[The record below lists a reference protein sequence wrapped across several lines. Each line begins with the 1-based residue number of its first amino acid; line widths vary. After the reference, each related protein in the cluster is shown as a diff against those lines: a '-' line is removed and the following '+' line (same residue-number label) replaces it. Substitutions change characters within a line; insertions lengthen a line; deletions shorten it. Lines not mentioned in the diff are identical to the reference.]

1 MTSGPSFDRARAHA
15 VRIQWLALVI
25 SLVAVAFLIIDMANG
40 WSFDHAVRLAL
51 IAVLVFGVAVHF
63 AARLALA
70 KWFSGSFTD
79 DQDPMRF

>member
-1 MTSGPSFDRARAHA
+1 MGGPSFNRARAHA

-25 SLVAVAFLIIDMANG
+25 SLVAVVFLIIDMTSG
-40 WSFDHAVRLAL
+40 WSFDQGARLAL
-51 IAVLVFGVAVHF
+51 IAVLVFGAVVHF

-70 KWFSGSFTD
+70 KWFSGFFTD